1 MASVM
6 LCADEPILAEG
17 LRQALANVSGLEL
30 VNYCPA
36 VTDLHE
42 EIGIFQ
48 PDILLLE
55 VASEVTF
62 SMLSGLRTAFPALRV
77 VLWVHEIATE
87 LALQSVSLGVRG
99 ILRTT
104 LPVETLARCLMQ
116 VSQGEL
122 WFEKGLTDAI
132 MTYRSYQLT
141 PREGQLVALLTQ
153 GLKNKEIASRL
164 NIAEGTVK
172 VYMSRMFRKLGVK
185 DRLELALYGLKNL
198 TPGSHV
204 SALTG
209 APRSLFV
216 AHMPVVTQAQQKLLS
231 MIA

>member
-6 LCADEPILAEG
+6 LCAGEPILAEG
-17 LRQALANVSGLEL
+17 LRQALSNVPELEL
-30 VNYCPA
+30 VNYCPV

-42 EIGIFQ
+42 QIRIFQ

-55 VASEVTF
+55 VTSEVTF
-62 SMLSGLRTAFPALRV
+62 AVLSGLRTALPALRV
-77 VLWVHEIATE
+77 VLWVHVIATE

-104 LPVETLARCLMQ
+104 LPVETLVRCLTQ
-116 VSQGEL
+116 VSEGEM

-132 MTYRSYQLT
+132 MTSRSYSLT

-153 GLKNKEIASRL
+153 GLKNREIASKL
-164 NIAEGTVK
+164 KIAEGTVK
-172 VYMSRMFRKLGVK
+172 VYMSRMFLKLGVK

-198 TPGSHV
+198 APGSHL
-204 SALTG
+204 SALPG
-209 APRSLFV
+209 APRTLFM
-216 AHMPVVTQAQQKLLS
+216 ARMPVVTQAQPKLS
-231 MIA
+231 MVA

>member
-17 LRQALANVSGLEL
+17 LRQTLNNVSGLDL
-30 VNYCPA
+30 MNYCPVLA
-36 VTDLHE
+36 DLHE
-42 EIGIFQ
+42 QIKIFQ

-55 VASEVTF
+55 VTSEVTF
-62 SMLSGLRTAFPALRV
+62 SMLSGLRTALPALRV
-77 VLWVHEIATE
+77 VLWVHVIAIE

-104 LPVETLARCLMQ
+104 LPVETLIRCLMR
-116 VSQGEL
+116 VSEGEL
-122 WFEKGLTDAI
+122 WFEKGVTDAI
-132 MTYRSYQLT
+132 MTSRSYSLT

-153 GLKNKEIASRL
+153 GQKNKEIASNL
-164 NIAEGTVK
+164 NIAESTVK
-172 VYMSRMFRKLGVK
+172 VYMSRMFLKLGVK

-209 APRSLFV
+209 APRTLFV
-216 AHMPVVTQAQQKLLS
+216 APMPVVTQAQSKLS